1 MARPKIL
8 GGKEHGCSVCGGT
21 IMVIKICG
29 DIYYQCRVCGSLSRG
44 YEEEEIIIYDYEEE
58 LVYE

>member
-1 MARPKIL
+1 MAKIL

-29 DIYYQCRVCGSLSRG
+29 DIYYQCRVCGSLTRG
-44 YEEEEIIIYDYEEE
+44 YEEEEIIIYDYKEE
-58 LVYE
+58 LIYE